1 MRMSI
6 HEGDRV
12 PDVGVTVP
20 GDDGMPKPARTGE
33 LFGKGRVVLFAVPG
47 AFTPGCSNTH
57 MPGFVVKYDDLKAKG
72 VGTIACIAV
81 NDSWVMHA
89 WGADQNAGDIQMVA
103 DGNAEF
109 ANAMGLEMDGSAF
122 GLGTRS
128 QRYAAIIEDGVVKK
142 LLVEP
147 GPGVEA
153 SSAESVLANL

>member
-1 MRMSI
+1 MAI
-6 HEGDRV
+6 QEGSRV
-12 PDVGVTVP
+12 PDVDVTVP
-20 GDDGMPKPARTGE
+20 GDDGMPKPTGTGE

-47 AFTPGCSNTH
+47 AFTPGCSKTH
-57 MPGFVVKYDDLKAKG
+57 LPGFVVKADELKAKG
-72 VGTIACIAV
+72 VDTIACIAV

-109 ANAMGLEMDGSAF
+109 AKAMGLEMDGSAF

-128 QRYAAIIEDGVVKK
+128 QRYAAIIEDGVITK

-147 GPGVEA
+147 GPGVDA
-153 SSAESVLANL
+153 SSADSVLANL

>member
-1 MRMSI
+1 MSI
-6 HEGDRV
+6 QEGDRI
-12 PDVGVTVP
+12 PDVDVTVP
-20 GDDGMPKPARTGE
+20 GDGGMPKPAKTGE
-33 LFGKGRVVLFAVPG
+33 LFGTGRVVLFAVPG

-57 MPGFVVKYDDLKAKG
+57 MPGFVVKFDDLKAKG
-72 VGTIACIAV
+72 VDTVACIAV
-81 NDSWVMHA
+81 NDAWVMHA
-89 WGADQNAGDIQMVA
+89 WGDNQNAGDIQMVA

-128 QRYAAIIEDGVVKK
+128 QRYAAIIEDGVVKT

-153 SSAESVLANL
+153 SSAENVLTNL

>member
-1 MRMSI
+1 MSI
-6 HEGDRV
+6 NEGDRI
-12 PDVGVTVP
+12 PDVKVTVP
-20 GDDGMPKPARTGE
+20 GDDGMPQPAQTGE
-33 LFGKGRVVLFAVPG
+33 LLGKGKVVLFAVPG

-57 MPGFVVKYDDLKAKG
+57 MPGFVVKVDDLKAKG
-72 VGTIACIAV
+72 VDTIACIAV

-89 WGADQNAGDIQMVA
+89 WGEDQNAGPIQLIA
-103 DGNAEF
+103 DGNADF
-109 ANAMGLEMDGSAF
+109 AKAMGLEMDGSSF

-147 GPGVEA
+147 GPGVDV